1 MVLRHPC
8 YCWRPAKRTRVWYGE
23 YRRVHA
29 RRVVQVVALFM
40 IVSVLLILYIIVH
53 HMLVQQQVP
62 SFMSLFYIFDPRLG
76 VLLGLDQLG
85 NLLIVD
91 TQLFGKL
98 HAVIHIDSF

>member
-29 RRVVQVVALFM
+29 RRVVQVVAL
-40 IVSVLLILYIIVH
+40 VSVLLILYIIVYH
-53 HMLVQQQVP
+53 GLVQQQVP

-98 HAVIHIDSF
+98 HAVIHINGF